1 MTCSYIGWVL
11 TFSLWTT
18 YYSSYVK
25 IAKLNI
31 VASLDVINHLKSI
44 FARHGIPETVVLDN
58 GSQYAAQEFVK
69 FAENQGFAYVTI
81 SPRYTQSNGK
91 AEQAAQTVTNLLKKS
106 VDPYNALLSYHSTP
120 PEYGYCNYRYFS
132 VFLISR
138 IPTISQFVELYI
150 RVWSLPKIVFMCRLY
165 RSMNTEI

>member
-1 MTCSYIGWVL
+1 M
-11 TFSLWTT
+11 
-18 YYSSYVK
+18 K

-91 AEQAAQTVTNLLKKS
+91 AERAVQTVKNSLKKS
-106 VDPYNALLSYHSTP
+106 ADPENALLSYRATTL
-120 PEYGYCNYRYFS
+120 ECGY
-132 VFLISR
+132 
-138 IPTISQFVELYI
+138 
-150 RVWSLPKIVFMCRLY
+150 
-165 RSMNTEI
+165 